1 MVYRNFKC
9 YIFHF
14 NNYVALTINVEVN
27 GVQGRTEFYVG
38 EHVRLTCRNE
48 KPISA
53 FGWEI
58 KNIGLVVSRGVR
70 IATKNTYNTSYISE
84 VESTLMI
91 IFIEELN

>member
-1 MVYRNFKC
+1 MVYGNFKC

-38 EHVRLTCRNE
+38 EHLRLTCQNE

-70 IATKNTYNTSYISE
+70 NDNLKTHI
-84 VESTLMI
+84 TLLI
-91 IFIEELN
+91 YRKWNLH